1 MAAVLDAAAGLTRY
15 EAEGAF
21 SLSLV
26 RHGALRPDEIW
37 ELKSQMLKKSGLLS
51 LHRGSERFADLGG
64 LDALKAFCLRALRR
78 QNNPDP
84 LRGRGACCCCRRRLR
99 QIAVRQGARQ

>member
-1 MAAVLDAAAGLTRY
+1 MQRPGLTRY

-26 RHGALRPDEIW
+26 RHGKVTAESVW

-51 LHRGSERFADLGG
+51 LHRGAESFAQPWRPGG
-64 LDALKAFCLRALRR
+64 DEEFLPSG
-78 QNNPDP
+78 NPVP
-84 LRGRGACCCCRRRLR
+84 GTP
-99 QIAVRQGARQ
+99 